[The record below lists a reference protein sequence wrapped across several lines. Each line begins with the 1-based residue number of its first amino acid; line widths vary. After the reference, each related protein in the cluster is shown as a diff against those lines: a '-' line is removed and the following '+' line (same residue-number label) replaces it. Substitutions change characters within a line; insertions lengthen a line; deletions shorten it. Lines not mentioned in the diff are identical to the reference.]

1 VGVLS
6 SSLSD
11 PGPNSLFMPPWTRTV
26 GALWRRI
33 AAVMV
38 DGLVVGLAGS
48 LIAFPFFDFFS
59 KIGAWGPV
67 FGLFLALPYFA
78 VLNSRWEN
86 GQTLGK
92 RLLHLQV
99 VTRQG
104 QPISFGK
111 SFVRYLVLAVP
122 YSLSEMSLPASRTP
136 EGLSWL
142 ISMIAMGFGATV
154 YLVLFNRRTRQGLH
168 DLAAGSFVA
177 DADECGPM
185 PASSTWWI
193 HYLIL
198 GSLFFAVA
206 TLGIFENLI
215 YGSGRISQMS
225 DDVERLESIPDVQ
238 SANVEDLIWKS
249 AGAPAKKI
257 LVVSVTWSGEA
268 AHQDSVAD
276 EAAKVLLESD
286 ATVKDHDSLR
296 VIVVRGYNLGITRA
310 QVTRTFQRTPAEWRA
325 RLPNPSVP
333 S

>member
-11 PGPNSLFMPPWTRTV
+11 PGPNPLFIPPWTRTV

-33 AAVMV
+33 AALMV

-78 VLNSRWEN
+78 VLNSRRGN

-122 YSLSEMSLPASRTP
+122 FSLSEMSLPASRTP

-142 ISMIAMGFGATV
+142 ISMIGMGFGATV
-154 YLVLFNRRTRQGLH
+154 LSCTF
-168 DLAAGSFVA
+168 
-177 DADECGPM
+177 
-185 PASSTWWI
+185 
-193 HYLIL
+193 
-198 GSLFFAVA
+198 
-206 TLGIFENLI
+206 
-215 YGSGRISQMS
+215 
-225 DDVERLESIPDVQ
+225 Q
-238 SANVEDLIWKS
+238 SA
-249 AGAPAKKI
+249 
-257 LVVSVTWSGEA
+257 
-268 AHQDSVAD
+268 HQ
-276 EAAKVLLESD
+276 
-286 ATVKDHDSLR
+286 
-296 VIVVRGYNLGITRA
+296 TRA
-310 QVTRTFQRTPAEWRA
+310 SRFGCGKFRG
-325 RLPNPSVP
+325 
-333 S
+333 